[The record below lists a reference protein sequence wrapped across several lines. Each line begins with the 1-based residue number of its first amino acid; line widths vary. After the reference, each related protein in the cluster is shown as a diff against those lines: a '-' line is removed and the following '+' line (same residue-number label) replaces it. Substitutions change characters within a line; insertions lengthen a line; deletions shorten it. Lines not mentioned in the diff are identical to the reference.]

1 VKNCPHSAKEIQ
13 DQAIKCRYCGSDF
26 NAPGVEAKQGVV
38 LGPPL
43 RGNEYLHGTLSD
55 DHEGVGRVALVEQRL
70 ALDEPE
76 LVRLGDDRGER
87 PLIETTEQPARRE
100 EPDSAIP
107 RHAYTPLPDL
117 YGDASVSQVR
127 TTGPIGKLSLAT
139 TCRLA
144 DCPAGEAR
152 LGFAS
157 ANLPSLR

>member
-38 LGPPL
+38 FGPPL
-43 RGNEYLHGTLSD
+43 RGNEHLHGTLSD

-107 RHAYTPLPDL
+107 RYAYTP
-117 YGDASVSQVR
+117 AA
-127 TTGPIGKLSLAT
+127 GPIRGRLGVTSPDDRTDRQALARNDLSS
-139 TCRLA
+139 CRLSGRGGA
-144 DCPAGEAR
+144 
-152 LGFAS
+152 
-157 ANLPSLR
+157 LRIR